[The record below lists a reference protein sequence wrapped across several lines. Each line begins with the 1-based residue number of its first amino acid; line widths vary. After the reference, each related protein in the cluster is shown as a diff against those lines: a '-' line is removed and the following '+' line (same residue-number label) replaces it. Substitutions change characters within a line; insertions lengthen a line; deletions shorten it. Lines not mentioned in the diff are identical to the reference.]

1 MASMTGRDRYRTN
14 TQDLEWTEERAASAP
29 RRNVGENVGEMER
42 MFSAFLGGGLLISGL
57 PKRSWVGAGLAL
69 LGAAL
74 LHRGVSG
81 YCALFDT
88 MGLDTSDAARL
99 TDRVGRRKVETGR
112 ATKVQRTIEI
122 QRPPAEL
129 YRFRRSLDNLPRIMG
144 HLESVQ
150 VINDRRSHWKVRP
163 VPGGPA
169 VEWDAEIINDIDS
182 ERIGWR
188 SLSGADVDHAGSV
201 EFEPTGDGQRTK
213 LTVTLRYAPPAG
225 RLGTA
230 IAKLLGEDP
239 DRMIARYLQRF
250 KETMEAGV
258 YSGTQR
264 N

>member
-29 RRNVGENVGEMER
+29 RRNVGEMER

-81 YCALFDT
+81 YCAFFDT
-88 MGLDTSDAARL
+88 MGLD
-99 TDRVGRRKVETGR
+99 
-112 ATKVQRTIEI
+112 
-122 QRPPAEL
+122 
-129 YRFRRSLDNLPRIMG
+129 NLPWIMG

-150 VINDRRSHWKVRP
+150 VINDRMSHWKVRP

-239 DRMIARYLQRF
+239 DSMIARDLQRF